1 MNKGKDHIWQLKQLI
16 KIELED
22 CNSDLWPNVC
32 KLRHAPGGYKKIEEM
47 IIRLVSKEAMLV
59 GAAIAHIE
67 QELSHIY

>member
-1 MNKGKDHIWQLKQLI
+1 MTKRPNLINELKQLI

-32 KLRHAPGGYKKIEEM
+32 KLRHAPGGYQKIEDM
-47 IIRLVSKEAMLV
+47 IIRLVAKEGMLV